1 MRRGRLKPLVWPV
14 AVLIASA
21 LTALAA
27 EETVQSAQTMTLYG
41 LLKMT
46 SDLVLVI
53 GLIWLVIALTQI
65 FRAVRQR
72 PVRPAEPRA

>member
-1 MRRGRLKPLVWPV
+1 MKRGRLQPLVWPV

-27 EETVQSAQTMTLYG
+27 EATVQSAQTMTLYG

-46 SDLVLVI
+46 SDLVLII
-53 GLIWLVIALTQI
+53 GLVWLVVALIQI
-65 FRAVRQR
+65 VRTARGR
-72 PVRPAEPRA
+72 PRPATPRA